1 MTKLTKY
8 SAGTRHAATELELYP
23 PLALVTCPV
32 LTTAEIAFYTKT
44 QPQTWRAHA
53 CYESGPIKPLRLL
66 GKLRWS
72 TDAVR
77 RLLGEKE

>member
-1 MTKLTKY
+1 MQTKTKY
-8 SAGTRHAATELELYP
+8 SAGTRHAATESELYP
-23 PLALVTCPV
+23 PLAQVTCPV

-44 QPQTWRAHA
+44 QPQTWRAHS
-53 CYESGPIKPLRLL
+53 CKQTGPIKPLRVL

-77 RLLGEKE
+77 RLLGESA